1 MRKHASP
8 VGTELESQHLR
19 KPQRMHVHLPAR
31 GTVRQRRLFEDFGK
45 PLAREMH
52 LLSGPF
58 GAGAVEP
65 VLPLD
70 VVPAMDADVE
80 ALIAYAAHDVAR
92 PSADVGSRQHRA

>member
-1 MRKHASP
+1 MRKHTPP

-19 KPQRMHVHLPAR
+19 KPQRMHVHLPA
-31 GTVRQRRLFEDFGK
+31 GGAVRQRGLLEDVGK
-45 PLAREMH
+45 PRACKLH
-52 LLSGPF
+52 LLTRPH

-92 PSADVGSRQHRA
+92 PSADIGSRQP